1 MQFNLDLNS
10 KLNWFQMIVDNDYL
24 LAFAV
29 FFVVYVLTAMLN
41 LPGTGAL
48 TLAAGI
54 SFGFLNGL
62 ILVSFAGSIG
72 ATLSMLMARTLLR
85 EWVHIRFSRFY
96 NTINRGVQENG
107 IGYLFVLRMI
117 PVIPFFIVNPVFGLT
132 KMRVWHFYLVSQ
144 IGMLP
149 VNAISV
155 NLGRTVGNLD
165 SVSFSTVLTPQVIAT
180 FALLIVFPFIV
191 KFAYQ
196 KYRNRKS
203 AVSHTGG

>member
-1 MQFNLDLNS
+1 MV
-10 KLNWFQMIVDNDYL
+10 VDSNYL
-24 LAFAV
+24 MAFTV
-29 FFVVYVLTAMLN
+29 FFVVYVLTATLN

-62 ILVSFAGSIG
+62 VLVSFAGSIG

-85 EWVHIRFSRFY
+85 EWVHLRFSRFY
-96 NTINRGVQENG
+96 NTINKGIQENG
-107 IGYLFVLRMI
+107 ISYLFVVRMI

-144 IGMLP
+144 LGMLP

-155 NLGRTVGNLD
+155 NLGRTVGSLD
-165 SVSFSTVLTPQVIAT
+165 NVTFSTVLTPQVIAM
-180 FALLIVFPFIV
+180 FFLLIVFPFAV

-196 KYRNRKS
+196 KYRNR
-203 AVSHTGG
+203 VSPSPSIDG